1 LHGSA
6 PSIFHLG
13 PQRAQFQGNGGEGL
27 DRDGILLLAWA
38 DAIPLR
44 VTETPDRYEV
54 GFEIPLAGLD

>member
-1 LHGSA
+1 MA
-6 PSIFHLG
+6 PELWLFHLG
-13 PQRAQFQGNGGEGL
+13 PQPAQFQGDCGEGL